1 MSRHSEVRR
10 GTWMQRAGA
19 ALVAAGVLCGAAP
32 AALAQDFPNK
42 PVRIVIPYAA
52 GGSTDI
58 LTRQMSQ
65 KLTARLGQSVLVE
78 NRPGANGI
86 IGTEVVAKSPPD
98 GYTLL
103 MVTNGQTISM
113 GMYPKLPWDLERDLV
128 PVANVAAMPNVI
140 VVHPSQP
147 FRTLKELIDYL
158 HAKPGSLAYS
168 HAGVG
173 SPQHIAGELFK
184 LVTKVNLVAVA
195 YKGGGPAIADAVAGQ
210 VPVAVGGVPVVKQH
224 IANGRLRALAVTSTA
239 RSPLL
244 ADVPTVSEFGYP
256 GFDAIFWIGLLA
268 PKGTPEAAIA
278 RLNADTNA
286 VLRDPEIVSSFAVQG
301 ATPSP
306 GTPAE
311 FGAYIR
317 KDIET
322 SGRVIREANIKP
334 EG

>member
-1 MSRHSEVRR
+1 MRR
-10 GTWMQRAGA
+10 ILQRVAA
-19 ALVAAGVLCGAAP
+19 ALAAAGVLSGAAP
-32 AALAQDFPNK
+32 SALAQDYANYPNK
-42 PVRIVIPYAA
+42 PVRIVVPYAA

-58 LTRQMSQ
+58 LTRQISQ
-65 KLTARLGQSVLVE
+65 KLTARLGQSVIVE

-86 IGTEVVAKSPPD
+86 IGTEVVAKSPAD

-113 GMYPKLPWDLERDLV
+113 GMYPKLPWDLEKDLV

-147 FRTLKELIDYL
+147 FRTLKELIDAL
-158 HAKPGSLAYS
+158 HARPGSLSYS

-184 LVTKVNLVAVA
+184 LVTRVNLVAVA

-224 IANGRLRALAVTSTA
+224 IASGRLRALAVTSSA

-244 ADVPTVSEFGYP
+244 ADVPTVSEFGYAN
-256 GFDAIFWIGLLA
+256 FDAIFWIGLLA
-268 PKGTPEAAIA
+268 PRGTPEAAIA

-286 VLRDPEIVSSFAVQG
+286 VLKDPEIMSNFAVQG
-301 ATPSP
+301 ATPAP

>member
-1 MSRHSEVRR
+1 MRR
-10 GTWMQRAGA
+10 LCRRIAATVAVVAGS
-19 ALVAAGVLCGAAP
+19 LSC
-32 AALAQDFPNK
+32 ALAQDYPNK

-65 KLTARLGQSVLVE
+65 KLTARLGQPVVVE
-78 NRPGANGI
+78 NRAGANGI
-86 IGTEVVAKSPPD
+86 IGTEAVAKSAPD
-98 GYTLL
+98 GYTIL

-113 GMYPKLPWDLERDLV
+113 GMYPKLPWDLEKDFA
-128 PVANVAAMPNVI
+128 PVVNVAAMPNVI

-147 FRTLKELIDYL
+147 FQTLKDLIEHL
-158 HAKPGSLAYS
+158 RAKPGSLSYS
-168 HAGVG
+168 HAGIG

-184 LVTKVNLVAVA
+184 LVAKVNMVPVA

-224 IANGRLRALAVTSTA
+224 ITSGRLRALAATSST

-244 ADVPTVSEFGYP
+244 ADLPTVAESGYA

-268 PKGTPEAAIA
+268 PKGTPDAAIA
-278 RLNADTNA
+278 RINADANA
-286 VLRDPEIVSSFAVQG
+286 VLKDPDIVNSFSVQG
-301 ATPSP
+301 ATPAG

-317 KDIET
+317 RDIET